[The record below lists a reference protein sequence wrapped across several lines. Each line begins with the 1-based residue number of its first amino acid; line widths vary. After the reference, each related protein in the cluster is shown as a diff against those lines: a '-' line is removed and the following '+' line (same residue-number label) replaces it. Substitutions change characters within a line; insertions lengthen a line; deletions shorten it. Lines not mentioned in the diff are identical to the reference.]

1 MKKIN
6 RLFAAL
12 LLCAVPAVMI
22 SCSDEDEYTQAR
34 ITEFSFLKSAN
45 SDVLTSTL
53 TGSIND
59 ETKTITVTVPSDLYE
74 SSANRKTLTPKISVS
89 GGAQCITNTKDFS
102 SNPTLLTVSS
112 KDENVTYSVILR
124 KKGSQITKKSGA
136 LLFTEYYNASTFSY
150 KSSNNQFLEISN
162 MSDYELDLSDVY
174 LNRHVWL
181 DGVRRSDLDQSV
193 SLEGI
198 TLNAGQALV
207 IYSQRCSWLTSSTA
221 SGLFISDA
229 ALNGIISFSGQD
241 GFTLTCNGN
250 VIDALGPENGEG
262 NGLSWGVA
270 KQMQRKST
278 VAVYTSYKDSEWLTT
293 SSTESKNDV
302 LNTAGYKELRTN
314 TTTYKTAGSTT
325 LTYFNFED
333 SDDFFKTT
341 IGTGSITVNF
351 YSNDSSL
358 VQTPV
363 ISSDGGNIRLLTSG
377 KSTEKKVTSGET
389 AIDLSASL
397 NDDTGK
403 LTLRV
408 YDSGATTYA
417 DYKIKTIITPY
428 NMNSI
433 VAGNYIE
440 TDSISD
446 NDVVLIVQKANKVI
460 MGSTNNSGVLSC
472 VSLVDEPIPYESG
485 MAAVCVTID
494 NEGYYT
500 FTFNNKFLTSKSTG
514 SGLTFESS
522 PSDYSLWSLEKQSNG
537 TYVINNKAAVNGS
550 RVQALEYYP
559 EKFTTY
565 GTGTGDAFEFT
576 FYKK

>member
-1 MKKIN
+1 MKKLN

-12 LLCAVPAVMI
+12 LLCAVPAAMI

-45 SDVLTSTL
+45 SGVLDSTL
-53 TGSIND
+53 TGTIND
-59 ETKTITVTVPSDLYE
+59 ETKTIIVTVSSDLYE
-74 SSANRKTLTPKISVS
+74 NETNRKNLTPKISVS
-89 GGAQCITNTKDFS
+89 GGAQCITDTTDFS
-102 SNPTLLTVSS
+102 YNPTLVTVSS
-112 KDENVTYSVILR
+112 KDESITYSVILK
-124 KKGSQITKKSGA
+124 KKGSSITRKSGA
-136 LLFTEYYNASTFSY
+136 LFFTEYYNASSFSY
-150 KSSNNQFLEISN
+150 KSENNQFLEISN
-162 MSDYELDLSDVY
+162 ASSQTLDLSDVY

-181 DGVRRSDLDQSV
+181 NGVRRSDLDQSV
-193 SLEGI
+193 PLEDI
-198 TLNAGQALV
+198 TLPAGQALV
-207 IYSQRCSWLTSSTA
+207 IYSQRCSWFTSSA
-221 SGLFISDA
+221 YVISDA
-229 ALNGIISFSGQD
+229 SFNGIISFSGQD
-241 GFTLTCNGN
+241 GFTLTCNGE
-250 VIDALGPENGEG
+250 VLDALGPEDGEG
-262 NGLSWGVA
+262 SGLTWGLS
-270 KQMQRKST
+270 KQMQRKPGFT
-278 VAVYTSYKDSEWLTT
+278 RYTSFKESEWLTT
-293 SSTESKNDV
+293 SSTESKADV
-302 LNTAGYKELRTN
+302 SNTAGYKELRTN

-351 YSNDSSL
+351 YSDDASL
-358 VQTPV
+358 VQSPAV
-363 ISSDGGNIRLLTSG
+363 SSDGGNIRLVINGKQQKSNIISG
-377 KSTEKKVTSGET
+377 KTE
-389 AIDLSASL
+389 IDFSASL

-408 YDSGATTYA
+408 FSADGTIYT

-446 NDVVLIVQKANKVI
+446 NDVVLIVQKYYKVI

-472 VSLVDEPIPYESG
+472 VSLVDEPIPYENG

-537 TYVINNKAAVNGS
+537 TYVINNKAALKDS
-550 RVQALEYYP
+550 KVQALEYYP

-565 GTGTGDAFEFT
+565 GTGTGNAFEFT

>member
-102 SNPTLLTVSS
+102 SNPTLITVSS
-112 KDENVTYSVILR
+112 KDENVTYSVILK
-124 KKGSQITKKSGA
+124 KKGSSITRKSGA
-136 LLFTEYYNASTFSY
+136 LFFTEYYNASSFSY
-150 KSSNNQFLEISN
+150 KSENNQFLEISN
-162 MSDYELDLSDVY
+162 ASSQTLDLSDVY

-181 DGVRRSDLDQSV
+181 NGVRRSDLDQSV
-193 SLEGI
+193 PLEGI
-198 TLNAGQALV
+198 TLPAGQALV
-207 IYSQRCSWLTSSTA
+207 IYSQRCSWFTSSA
-221 SGLFISDA
+221 YVISDA
-229 ALNGIISFSGQD
+229 SLNGIISFSGQD
-241 GFTLTCNGN
+241 GFTLTCNGE
-250 VIDALGPENGEG
+250 VLDALGPEDGEG
-262 NGLSWGVA
+262 NGLSWGIA
-270 KQMQRKST
+270 KQMQRKSIT
-278 VAVYTSYKDSEWLTT
+278 IYTHYKESEWLTT
-293 SSTESKNDV
+293 SSTESKEDIA
-302 LNTAGYKELRTN
+302 NTAGYKELRVN
-314 TTTYKTAGSTT
+314 TTSYTSIGETT
-325 LTYFNFED
+325 LTYFNFENTQ
-333 SDDFFKTT
+333 DFFKTT
-341 IGTGSITVNF
+341 IGTNSITINF
-351 YSNDSSL
+351 YSDDASL
-358 VQTPV
+358 LQSPAV
-363 ISSDGGNIRLLTSG
+363 SSDGGNIRLVVNG
-377 KSTEKKVTSGET
+377 KEQKSSIVSGET
-389 AIDLSASL
+389 EIDFSTSL

-403 LTLRV
+403 LILRV
-408 YDSGATTYA
+408 YSSDGQTKS

-446 NDVVLIVQKANKVI
+446 NDVVLIVQKNSKVI

-522 PSDYSLWSLEKQSNG
+522 PSDYSLWSLEKQSKG

-550 RVQALEYYP
+550 RVQALEYYN